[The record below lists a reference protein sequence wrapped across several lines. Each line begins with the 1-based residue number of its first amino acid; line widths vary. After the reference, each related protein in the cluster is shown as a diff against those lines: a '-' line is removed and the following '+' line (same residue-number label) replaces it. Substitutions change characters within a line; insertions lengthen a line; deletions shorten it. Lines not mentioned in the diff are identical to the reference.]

1 MQRAKL
7 NNNKNSLIKF
17 TKCRCKDVMK
27 NGNILR
33 LVVHKYCSKSTVIT
47 ARDVPLLQNSKLTLS
62 N

>member
-47 ARDVPLLQNSKLTLS
+47 ARDVHSLQN
-62 N
+62 NR